1 MFFAIGGGNTKCQ
14 KNEIFIK
21 IRGLIWLN
29 LLNVIF
35 SGSFESGW
43 IRDPVYAAGRLWVRR
58 HQRRP
63 VCRRASQPHRG
74 CRKGQTFVLLK
85 CIDQAH
91 LKQKMQKAIETMN
104 IWNFLSGCFFGFQDT
119 AMDLMSYLCPE
130 LKLFNVETLKQ
141 IQTN

>member
-1 MFFAIGGGNTKCQ
+1 
-14 KNEIFIK
+14 
-21 IRGLIWLN
+21 
-29 LLNVIF
+29 
-35 SGSFESGW
+35 
-43 IRDPVYAAGRLWVRR
+43 
-58 HQRRP
+58 
-63 VCRRASQPHRG
+63 
-74 CRKGQTFVLLK
+74 LLK